1 VRECAAAGKGILPAS
16 FPFLLPP
23 AIVPFSMGALHLEI
37 QIAAPL
43 DRVFVFFVP
52 QRMPLWYAPE
62 METCFEISG
71 GESDFR
77 VGQKVKITGHLGKR
91 EVSLVVVVQRY
102 DWMRALEWEF
112 QDAYGVRGRQ
122 MWEVEQF
129 SSLGGAGKAPAQIPT
144 IRVVMHEWYT
154 FPGRLGRWLDP
165 ILMRPSIC
173 ARDRR
178 MLENLKRLAEGVKD

>member
-1 VRECAAAGKGILPAS
+1 
-16 FPFLLPP
+16 
-23 AIVPFSMGALHLEI
+23 MGALHLDV
-37 QIAAPL
+37 QIDAPL
-43 DRVFVFFVP
+43 NRVFVFFVP

-91 EVSLVVVVQRY
+91 EVSLVAVVQRY

-122 MWEVEQF
+122 MWEVEERD
-129 SSLGGAGKAPAQIPT
+129 T
-144 IRVVMHEWYT
+144 HTRVAMHEWYS

-165 ILMRPSIC
+165 ILMRPSIRS
-173 ARDRR
+173 RDRR
-178 MLENLKRLAEGVKD
+178 MLANLKRLAEARGAPS

>member
-1 VRECAAAGKGILPAS
+1 
-16 FPFLLPP
+16 
-23 AIVPFSMGALHLEI
+23 MGNLHLSVE
-37 QIAAPL
+37 IAAPR

-62 METCFEISG
+62 MDTQFEVSG

-77 VGQKVKITGHLGKR
+77 VGQKVRISGKLGKR
-91 EVSLVVVVQRY
+91 EVSLVAVIQRY
-102 DWMRALEWEF
+102 EWLRALEWDF

-122 MWEVEQF
+122 IWQVEDAPGI
-129 SSLGGAGKAPAQIPT
+129 GGAGEAPVPVLAAT
-144 IRVVMHEWYT
+144 RVAMHEWYT

-165 ILMRPSIC
+165 LLMRPSIR

-178 MLENLKRLAEGVKD
+178 MLQRLKRLAERGGSS

>member
-1 VRECAAAGKGILPAS
+1 
-16 FPFLLPP
+16 
-23 AIVPFSMGALHLEI
+23 MGNLHLKVE
-37 QIAAPL
+37 IAAPR

-62 METCFEISG
+62 MDTQFEVSG

-77 VGQKVKITGHLGKR
+77 VGQKVRISGRLSGR
-91 EVSLVVVVQRY
+91 EVSLVAVVQRY
-102 DWMRALEWEF
+102 EWLRALEWDF

-122 MWEVEQF
+122 IWEVED
-129 SSLGGAGKAPAQIPT
+129 LPGIGGAGKAPGPVRT
-144 IRVVMHEWYT
+144 TRVAMHEWYK

-165 ILMRPSIC
+165 ILMRPSIR

-178 MLENLKRLAEGVKD
+178 MLERLKRLAEARGSGEM

>member
-1 VRECAAAGKGILPAS
+1 
-16 FPFLLPP
+16 
-23 AIVPFSMGALHLEI
+23 MGNLHLSVE
-37 QIAAPL
+37 IAAPR

-62 METCFEISG
+62 MDTQFEVSG

-77 VGQKVKITGHLGKR
+77 VGQKVRISGKLGSR
-91 EVSLVVVVQRY
+91 EVSLVAVIQRY
-102 DWMRALEWEF
+102 EWLSALEWEF

-122 MWEVEQF
+122 MWQVDD
-129 SSLGGAGKAPAQIPT
+129 APGIT
-144 IRVVMHEWYT
+144 RVSMHEYYT

-165 ILMRPSIC
+165 ILMRPSIR

-178 MLENLKRLAEGVKD
+178 MLDHLKRLAEARGSEKQ

>member
-1 VRECAAAGKGILPAS
+1 
-16 FPFLLPP
+16 
-23 AIVPFSMGALHLEI
+23 MGSLHLAVEI
-37 QIAAPL
+37 DAPR

-62 METCFEISG
+62 METEFQVAA

-77 VGQKVKITGHLGKR
+77 VGQKVRITGRLGKR
-91 EVSLVVVVQRY
+91 EVTLTAVVQRY
-102 DWMRALEWEF
+102 DWLRALEWEF

-122 MWEVEQF
+122 IWQVEDAAGF
-129 SSLGGAGKAPAQIPT
+129 GGPGEGPVPVRFAGAGEASVPVSNT
-144 IRVVMHEWYT
+144 TRVTMHEWYT

-165 ILMRPSIC
+165 ILMRPSIR

-178 MLENLKRLAEGVKD
+178 MLANLKKLAEGVRE

>member
-1 VRECAAAGKGILPAS
+1 
-16 FPFLLPP
+16 
-23 AIVPFSMGALHLEI
+23 MGSVHLAVD
-37 QIAAPL
+37 IAAPR

-62 METCFEISG
+62 METQFELLG

-77 VGQKVKITGHLGKR
+77 AGQKVRISGRLGKR
-91 EVSLVVVVQRY
+91 EVSLVAVVQRY
-102 DWMRALEWEF
+102 EWLRALEWDF

-122 MWEVEQF
+122 IWQVEDAAGF
-129 SSLGGAGKAPAQIPT
+129 GGPGEGPVPVLNIT
-144 IRVVMHEWYT
+144 RVTMHEWYT

-165 ILMRPSIC
+165 VLMRPSIR

-178 MLENLKRLAEGVKD
+178 ILEKLKQLAERMRE

>member
-1 VRECAAAGKGILPAS
+1 
-16 FPFLLPP
+16 
-23 AIVPFSMGALHLEI
+23 MGSLHLDVH
-37 QIAAPL
+37 IAAPR

-62 METCFEISG
+62 METCFEVSG

-91 EVSLVVVVQRY
+91 EVSLVAVVQRY
-102 DWMRALEWEF
+102 DWLSALDWEF

-122 MWEVEQF
+122 MWEVEDAT
-129 SSLGGAGKAPAQIPT
+129 LPNAGGT
-144 IRVVMHEWYT
+144 RVVMHEWYK

-165 ILMRPSIC
+165 ILMRPSIR

-178 MLENLKRLAEGVKD
+178 MLANLKRLAEARGSS

>member
-1 VRECAAAGKGILPAS
+1 
-16 FPFLLPP
+16 
-23 AIVPFSMGALHLEI
+23 MGSLHLDVH
-37 QIAAPL
+37 IAAPL

-91 EVSLVVVVQRY
+91 EVSLVAVVQRY
-102 DWMRALEWEF
+102 DWLRALEWEF
-112 QDAYGVRGRQ
+112 HDAYGVHGRQ
-122 MWEVEQF
+122 MWEVEG
-129 SSLGGAGKAPAQIPT
+129 SST
-144 IRVVMHEWYT
+144 STRVVMHEWYT
-154 FPGRLGRWLDP
+154 FPGKLGRWLDP
-165 ILMRPSIC
+165 FLMRPSIR

-178 MLENLKRLAEGVKD
+178 MLHNLRRLAEARGSSRSL

>member
-1 VRECAAAGKGILPAS
+1 
-16 FPFLLPP
+16 
-23 AIVPFSMGALHLEI
+23 MGSLHLHTE
-37 QIAAPL
+37 IAAPR

-62 METCFEISG
+62 METQFEVAG

-77 VGQKVKITGHLGKR
+77 VGQKVRITGRLGKR
-91 EVSLVVVVQRY
+91 EVSLVAVVQRY
-102 DWMRALEWEF
+102 DWLRALDWEF

-122 MWEVEQF
+122 MWEVEDAAGLGGPGKGPVPVRF
-129 SSLGGAGKAPAQIPT
+129 GGAGKAPVPVPAST
-144 IRVVMHEWYT
+144 RVVMHEWYT

>member
-1 VRECAAAGKGILPAS
+1 
-16 FPFLLPP
+16 
-23 AIVPFSMGALHLEI
+23 MGSLHLDTT
-37 QIAAPL
+37 IAAPR

-62 METCFEISG
+62 METCFEMPG

-91 EVSLVVVVQRY
+91 EVSLVAVVQRY
-102 DWMRALEWEF
+102 DWLRALEWEF

-122 MWEVEQF
+122 MWEVEE
-129 SSLGGAGKAPAQIPT
+129 SSGGAGKAPVPVRFGGPGEGPVPVLEVT
-144 IRVVMHEWYT
+144 RVVMHEWYK

-165 ILMRPSIC
+165 ILMRPSIKS
-173 ARDRR
+173 RDRR
-178 MLENLKRLAEGVKD
+178 MLANLKRLAEGV

>member
-1 VRECAAAGKGILPAS
+1 MA
-16 FPFLLPP
+16 
-23 AIVPFSMGALHLEI
+23 HLCFHVE
-37 QIAAPL
+37 IAAPL

-91 EVSLVVVVQRY
+91 EVSLVAVVQRY
-102 DWMRALEWEF
+102 DWLRALEWEF
-112 QDAYGVRGRQ
+112 HDAYGVHGRQ
-122 MWEVEQF
+122 MWEVED
-129 SSLGGAGKAPAQIPT
+129 SSIGT
-144 IRVVMHEWYT
+144 RVVMHEWYT
-154 FPGRLGRWLDP
+154 FPGKLGRWLDP
-165 ILMRPSIC
+165 FLMRPSIR

-178 MLENLKRLAEGVKD
+178 MLDNLRRLAEARGSSRSL